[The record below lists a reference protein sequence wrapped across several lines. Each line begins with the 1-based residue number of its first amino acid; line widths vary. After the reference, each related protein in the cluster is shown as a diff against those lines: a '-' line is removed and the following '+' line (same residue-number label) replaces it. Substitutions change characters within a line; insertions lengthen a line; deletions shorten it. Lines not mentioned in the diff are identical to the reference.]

1 MTNQAADRSDRPAD
15 EDRDETEAEQQDRK
29 WNELLQELRVMQTG
43 AQLTAGFLLTL
54 PFQSTFK
61 SLDSFSTGLYL
72 VLVILAALVTALV
85 MAPVAIHRRLSGHHV
100 KERLVVSAH
109 LLVHGVLTCIAL
121 LVTGMVLLIF
131 DMVLDR
137 TWATVAAAG
146 VAVVILLLLVALPLR
161 LISRDDD

>member
-1 MTNQAADRSDRPAD
+1 MKD
-15 EDRDETEAEQQDRK
+15 EPQDKVSGPDDGRDETEEERLDRK

-54 PFQSTFK
+54 PFQQTFA
-61 SLDSFSTGLYL
+61 SLDGFNKGLYL

-85 MAPVAIHRRLSGHHV
+85 MAPVAIHRRLSGHHI

-109 LLVHGVLTCIAL
+109 LLVHGVLTCIGL

-131 DMVLDR
+131 DMVVDR
-137 TWATVAAAG
+137 TWATVAAAC
-146 VAVVILLLLVALPLR
+146 VALVIVALLVVLPMR
-161 LISRDDD
+161 LISSDED